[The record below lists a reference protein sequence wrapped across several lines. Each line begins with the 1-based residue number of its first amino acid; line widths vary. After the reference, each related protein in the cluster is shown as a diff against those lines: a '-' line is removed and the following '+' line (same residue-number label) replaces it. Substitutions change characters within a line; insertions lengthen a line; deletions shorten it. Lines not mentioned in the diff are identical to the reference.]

1 MVTLYLFFP
10 FFIRDTFVW
19 LYLFHP
25 RRRIIVVDG
34 GIVTGKALRTEEFF
48 GVKGSIWFTKLC
60 MSFRGYLPQTM
71 ICSHICIAPEG
82 CRLSLVY
89 SDLHDTYPQSTN
101 ALHF

>member
-1 MVTLYLFFP
+1 MVTLYLFIP

-19 LYLFHP
+19 RYSFHP
-25 RRRIIVVDG
+25 RRWIIVVNV

-71 ICSHICIAPEG
+71 ICWHICISPQE
-82 CRLSLVY
+82 CRLSLLYFHLPNRAV
-89 SDLHDTYPQSTN
+89 SPL
-101 ALHF
+101 A